1 MLFQLKV
8 KHNEF
13 SSLTLTSTVNYESKQ
28 SHFFNKE
35 NNVVRVRS
43 CENKDYQS
51 LRIRYPNIRNW
62 LNSRPL
68 NIQINA
74 VKINPI
80 RYFLSQQNRNSISGE
95 VNLISRTIQID
106 LSEKGL
112 DEFIE
117 NWNRFERIDTNISI
131 KKNDADFYEGIVEK
145 MTSDF
150 YDSYQKENWDFLG
163 KLINGFWKIKKEK
176 YPESRNNYIDKLYSD
191 CRLSGVIGGK
201 MDGSTMILFVHPE
214 NHEKIKSIMSDH
226 ILLNSSMDISG
237 FVSQE
242 VFSGISNCCE

>member
-13 SSLTLTSTVNYESKQ
+13 SSLTLTSTVNYEPKQ

-35 NNVVRVRS
+35 NNLLRVRS

-145 MTSDF
+145 MT
-150 YDSYQKENWDFLG
+150 YDFLDNP
-163 KLINGFWKIKKEK
+163 KQEIKWM
-176 YPESRNNYIDKLYSD
+176 P
-191 CRLSGVIGGK
+191 
-201 MDGSTMILFVHPE
+201 
-214 NHEKIKSIMSDH
+214 
-226 ILLNSSMDISG
+226 ISKVR
-237 FVSQE
+237 FNFYQR
-242 VFSGISNCCE
+242 